1 MLRILLVEDS
11 ADDVDLL
18 RFALEDAGVPHE
30 LRRVASEAA
39 LRPALE
45 DFEPDVAVSDR
56 FLPGYCGLRALA
68 LLHELRPRL
77 PLVLL
82 SGVECDAVLP
92 PTATMFQKSELPR
105 LSALL
110 SNLHARP

>member
-18 RFALEDAGVPHE
+18 RFELEDAGLRFE
-30 LRRVASEAA
+30 LRPVASEAGLRAA
-39 LRPALE
+39 L
-45 DFEPDVAVSDR
+45 DGFEPDVAVSDMN
-56 FLPGYCGLRALA
+56 LPGYSGVEALA
-68 LLHELRPRL
+68 LLHELRPSL

-82 SGVECDAVLP
+82 SGTGCEASLP
-92 PTATMFQKSELPR
+92 PTATVLEKSELPR

-110 SNLHARP
+110 SGLHASH